1 MRITL
6 STETL
11 PYPSV
16 NNDSTCSELNTGKP
30 AQRCAGFLF
39 LSQEARRPL
48 CVLSAYVVQN
58 PSPPGDRSP
67 LNNHALELP
76 QLFHRK
82 MHSTILPPE
91 VDLLFICHRPYP
103 RRLEIGTDRK
113 VYVAYLQRLEIGTPA
128 EAGDVHQVNDHP
140 VSILAPEVFGCVL
153 SKML

>member
-1 MRITL
+1 MCRFSFFIPRGA
-6 STETL
+6 ET
-11 PYPSV
+11 SM
-16 NNDSTCSELNTGKP
+16 CSI
-30 AQRCAGFLF
+30 C
-39 LSQEARRPL
+39 L
-48 CVLSAYVVQN
+48 CGSK

-76 QLFHRK
+76 QLFHRT

-103 RRLEIGTDRK
+103 RRLEIGTDRQ

-140 VSILAPEVFGCVL
+140 VSILAPDVFGCVL